1 MLTGK
6 KKKKVRKWKL
16 IDERDERHGETNREM
31 DWRKGKKAQTNL
43 EDIDD
48 CDFTTHTYSI

>member
-1 MLTGK
+1 MLTGEK
-6 KKKKVRKWKL
+6 KRKKVRKWKW

-48 CDFTTHTYSI
+48 WFHHTYI